1 MYITEIEIQSDR
13 YPTEG
18 CYPFNV
24 PTLREPQK
32 LSLDRPVVFFVGE
45 NGSGKSTLLEALC
58 RKCGIHIWD
67 KPKRHIAH
75 QNPYESRLSDYIDV
89 TWANGRV
96 AGSLFRAETFREFAD
111 FIDDIS
117 LCDPGRLKYHGGRIL
132 NVLSHGQGILS
143 YLATRYQIKGLY
155 FLDEPEA
162 ALSPASQI
170 KFLRLL
176 QGLSAQGHAQFIVAT
191 HSPILLAL
199 PDAQIYCFDPPQIRE
214 IAYTDTEH
222 YRLYKRF
229 LADPGAYLAS
239 AAQACA
245 EQRSATPPT
254 ARKEDPNSQQRLT
267 VRDIHW
273 SSSNHHE
280 GEI

>member
-1 MYITEIEIQSDR
+1 MYITEIEIQSER
-13 YPTEG
+13 YPTDK

-24 PTLREPQK
+24 PTLQEPQT
-32 LSLDRPVVFFVGE
+32 LTLDRPVVFFVGE

-75 QNPYESRLSDYIDV
+75 NNPYESRFSDYVEV
-89 TWANGRV
+89 TWANGQV
-96 AGSLFRAETFREFAD
+96 PGSLFRAETFREFAD
-111 FIDDIS
+111 FLDDVA
-117 LCDPGRLKYHGGRIL
+117 LCDPGRLEYHGGRIL

-143 YLATRYQIKGLY
+143 YLATRYRIPGLY

-162 ALSPASQI
+162 ALSPTSQV

-176 QGLSAQGHAQFIVAT
+176 QGLSAQGHAQFIIAT

-199 PDAQIYCFDPPQIRE
+199 PGAQIYHFVAPAIQE

-222 YRLYKRF
+222 YRIYKQF
-229 LADPGAYLAS
+229 LADPSAYLAPNDGS
-239 AAQACA
+239 ANGSGPA
-245 EQRSATPPT
+245 
-254 ARKEDPNSQQRLT
+254 L
-267 VRDIHW
+267 
-273 SSSNHHE
+273 
-280 GEI
+280 